1 VRVDEIG
8 KKYVEAPIRK
18 EVPRE
23 STGDRFRSKFRKPK
37 GKKRKKFG
45 RR

>member
-1 VRVDEIG
+1 MRVDEIG
-8 KKYVEAPIRK
+8 KKYVEAPERK
-18 EVPRE
+18 EIPRE
-23 STGDRFRSKFRKPK
+23 PTRERFRSKFRKPK